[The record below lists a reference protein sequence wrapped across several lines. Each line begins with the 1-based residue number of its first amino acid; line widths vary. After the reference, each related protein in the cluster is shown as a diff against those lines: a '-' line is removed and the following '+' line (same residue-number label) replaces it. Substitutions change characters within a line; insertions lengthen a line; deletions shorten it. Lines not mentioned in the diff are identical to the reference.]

1 MPGRLSGG
9 LHGWWRQARLAF
21 VLALSVLT
29 AACTTTGNQFDDS
42 ALRLLVPGQT
52 TLEEASA
59 YFKADPV
66 NVYRNTDGSAI
77 ARWAHTASFV
87 PDAVY
92 FNREIWLAFDR
103 YGRYQRIVKSNN
115 IPRAYEFGDKPQAPL
130 PPTPASTPSSTPTTF
145 IINS

>member
-1 MPGRLSGG
+1 MLRRLPGSLYGG
-9 LHGWWRQARLAF
+9 WRQVRLA
-21 VLALSVLT
+21 VMLALGLLV
-29 AACTTTGNQFDDS
+29 AACSTTGNQFDDS

-92 FNREIWLAFDR
+92 FNREIWLAFDQ
-103 YGRYQRIVKSNN
+103 YGRYQRVVKSNN
-115 IPRAYEFGDKPQAPL
+115 IPRAYEFGDKPQAL
-130 PPTPASTPSSTPTTF
+130 PPATSPSPPSTF

>member
-1 MPGRLSGG
+1 MA
-9 LHGWWRQARLAF
+9 HGWFRGWQQVRLA
-21 VLALSVLT
+21 LVLT
-29 AACTTTGNQFDDS
+29 LGLLVAACSTTGNQFDDS

-59 YFKADPV
+59 WFKADPV

-103 YGRYQRIVKSNN
+103 YGRYQRVVKSNN
-115 IPRAYEFGDKPQAPL
+115 IPRAYEFGDKPQAP
-130 PPTPASTPSSTPTTF
+130 PSATPSSTPTTF

>member
-1 MPGRLSGG
+1 MPGG
-9 LHGWWRQARLAF
+9 LHGAWQRLRLTL
-21 VLALSVLT
+21 VLALSLLT

-59 YFKADPV
+59 WFKADPV

-92 FNREIWLAFDR
+92 FNREIWLAFDQ
-103 YGRYQRIVKSNN
+103 YGRYQRVVKSNN
-115 IPRAYEFGDKPQAPL
+115 IPRAYEFGDKPQAP
-130 PPTPASTPSSTPTTF
+130 PSATPSSTPTTF